1 MQIRRMAAVVFV
13 TAVLIIGQ
21 IFPVQAMEEEKLHA
35 LSAVLM
41 DGENGRVLY
50 GKEEYKAR
58 PNASTTKV
66 MTCILALELGK

>member
-35 LSAVLM
+35 LSAVLKM
-41 DGENGRVLY
+41 EKTVGFCTEKKNIKPGPMPAPQKL
-50 GKEEYKAR
+50 
-58 PNASTTKV
+58 
-66 MTCILALELGK
+66 